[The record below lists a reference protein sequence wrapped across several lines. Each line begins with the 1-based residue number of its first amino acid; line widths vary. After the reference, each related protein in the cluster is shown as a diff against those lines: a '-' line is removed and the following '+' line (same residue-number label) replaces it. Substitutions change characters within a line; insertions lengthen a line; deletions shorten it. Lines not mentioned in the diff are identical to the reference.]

1 MKRLLL
7 GLAASAAMISVASGA
22 FASAQFDNA
31 QNSYKGPSGPMTL
44 AQAAGGTSGNAGS
57 NSGPAATEPA
67 EQVGGKR
74 KTEAEMPAPKV
85 NPDVTDK
92 TGASDAVDPSQ
103 SKRKSTTEPAQSGS
117 K

>member
-1 MKRLLL
+1 MKRLIL

-31 QNSYKGPSGPMTL
+31 HNSYKGPSGPMAL
-44 AQAAGGTSGNAGS
+44 AQASGGSSGNAGS
-57 NSGPAATEPA
+57 SSGPAATEPA

-85 NPDVTDK
+85 NPDTTDK

>member
-1 MKRLLL
+1 
-7 GLAASAAMISVASGA
+7 MISMASGA

-44 AQAAGGTSGNAGS
+44 AQAAGGTSGNAAS
-57 NSGPAATEPA
+57 SGPAATEPA

-85 NPDVTDK
+85 NPDTTDK

>member
-7 GLAASAAMISVASGA
+7 GLAASAAMISSGA

-31 QNSYKGPSGPMTL
+31 HNSYKGPSGPMTL

-74 KTEAEMPAPKV
+74 KTETEMPAPKV

-92 TGASDAVDPSQ
+92 TGAAEVDPSQ

>member
-7 GLAASAAMISVASGA
+7 GLAASAAMISSGA

-31 QNSYKGPSGPMTL
+31 HNSYKGPSGPMTL
-44 AQAAGGTSGNAGS
+44 AQAAGGTSGNAA

-74 KTEAEMPAPKV
+74 KTEAEMPAPKA